1 MVKEEKSVRSKV
13 THKVLILVVKYI
25 PMLISIFYMLN
36 TVLCWVEIDTP
47 VISNIAG
54 VSLLTWLFLYLSSI
68 VFQFCIYHR
77 MFLYYILA
85 TDLIN
90 IYDFYLGI
98 PISTVQLLSVHSVII
113 SVLLFLLL
121 YIHIKNHD
129 KNNKGDIIKDY
140 R

>member
-25 PMLISIFYMLN
+25 PMLISILYMLN

>member
-77 MFLYYILA
+77 MFLYYILV

>member
-1 MVKEEKSVRSKV
+1 
-13 THKVLILVVKYI
+13 
-25 PMLISIFYMLN
+25 MLISIFYMLN
-36 TVLCWVEIDTP
+36 TVLCWIEIDTP

-54 VSLLTWLFLYLSSI
+54 VSILTWLFLYLSSI

-77 MFLYYILA
+77 MFLYYILV
-85 TDLIN
+85 TDIIN

>member
-36 TVLCWVEIDTP
+36 TVLCWIEIDTP

-77 MFLYYILA
+77 MFLYYILV

-113 SVLLFLLL
+113 SVLLFSLL

>member
-1 MVKEEKSVRSKV
+1 MVKEEKFARSKV
-13 THKVLILVVKYI
+13 SHKVLILVVKYI
-25 PMLISIFYMLN
+25 PMFISIFYILN
-36 TVLCWVEIDTP
+36 TLLCWINIDTP

-54 VSLLTWLFLYLSSI
+54 VSMLTWIFLYLSSI

-77 MFLYYILA
+77 MFLYYILV

>member
-13 THKVLILVVKYI
+13 SHKVLILVVKYI
-25 PMLISIFYMLN
+25 PMLISIFYILN
-36 TVLCWVEIDTP
+36 TVLCWIDIDTP

-77 MFLYYILA
+77 MFLYYILV

-129 KNNKGDIIKDY
+129 KSNKGDIIKDY

>member
-1 MVKEEKSVRSKV
+1 MVKEEKSVRSKI

-36 TVLCWVEIDTP
+36 TILCWIDIDTP

-54 VSLLTWLFLYLSSI
+54 VSILTWLFLYLSSI

-77 MFLYYILA
+77 MFLYYILV
-85 TDLIN
+85 TDIIN
-90 IYDFYLGI
+90 IYDFYLDI
-98 PISTVQLLSVHSVII
+98 PISTVQLLSVHSAII
-113 SVLLFLLL
+113 GILLFLLL

-129 KNNKGDIIKDY
+129 KSNKGDTIKISG
-140 R
+140 

>member
-1 MVKEEKSVRSKV
+1 MVKEEKYVRSKI

-36 TVLCWVEIDTP
+36 TVLCWIEIDTP

-54 VSLLTWLFLYLSSI
+54 VSILTWLFLYLSSI

-77 MFLYYILA
+77 MFLYYILV
-85 TDLIN
+85 TDIIN

>member
-77 MFLYYILA
+77 MFLYYILV

-113 SVLLFLLL
+113 CILLFLLL
-121 YIHIKNHD
+121 YIHIKNYD
-129 KNNKGDIIKDY
+129 KSSKGAIIKDN

>member
-25 PMLISIFYMLN
+25 PMLISIFYILN
-36 TVLCWVEIDTP
+36 TVLCWIDIDTP

-54 VSLLTWLFLYLSSI
+54 VSILTWLFLYLSSI

-77 MFLYYILA
+77 MFLYYILV
-85 TDLIN
+85 TDIIN

>member
-13 THKVLILVVKYI
+13 THKILILVVKYI
-25 PMLISIFYMLN
+25 PMLISIFYILN
-36 TVLCWVEIDTP
+36 TILCWVNIDTP

-54 VSLLTWLFLYLSSI
+54 VSLLTWTFLYLSSI

-77 MFLYYILA
+77 MFLYYILV

-90 IYDFYLGI
+90 IYDFYFGI
-98 PISTVQLLSVHSVII
+98 PISTIQLLSVHSVII
-113 SVLLFLLL
+113 CILLFLLL
-121 YIHIKNHD
+121 YIHIKNYD
-129 KNNKGDIIKDY
+129 KNSKGAIIQDN

>member
-13 THKVLILVVKYI
+13 SHKVLILVVKYI

-36 TVLCWVEIDTP
+36 TVLCWIEIDTP

-54 VSLLTWLFLYLSSI
+54 VSILTWLFLYLSSI

-77 MFLYYILA
+77 MFLYYILV

>member
-1 MVKEEKSVRSKV
+1 MVREEKSVRNK
-13 THKVLILVVKYI
+13 LILVVKYI
-25 PMLISIFYMLN
+25 PMIISMFYILN
-36 TVLCWVEIDTP
+36 TILCWIDRDTP

-77 MFLYYILA
+77 MFLYYILV

-90 IYDFYLGI
+90 IYDFYFGI
-98 PISTVQLLSVHSVII
+98 PISTIQLLSVHSVII
-113 SVLLFLLL
+113 CILLFLLL
-121 YIHIKNHD
+121 YIHIKNYD
-129 KNNKGDIIKDY
+129 KSSKGAIIKDN

>member
-13 THKVLILVVKYI
+13 SHKVLILVVKYI
-25 PMLISIFYMLN
+25 PMLISIFYILN

-77 MFLYYILA
+77 MFLYYILV

>member
-36 TVLCWVEIDTP
+36 TVLCWIEIDTP

-77 MFLYYILA
+77 MFLYYILV

>member
-13 THKVLILVVKYI
+13 THKILILVVKYI
-25 PMLISIFYMLN
+25 PMLISIFYILN
-36 TVLCWVEIDTP
+36 TILCWVNIDTP

-54 VSLLTWLFLYLSSI
+54 VSLLTWIFLYLSSI

-77 MFLYYILA
+77 MFLYYILV

-90 IYDFYLGI
+90 IYDFYFGI
-98 PISTVQLLSVHSVII
+98 PISTIQLLSVHSVII
-113 SVLLFLLL
+113 CILLFLLL
-121 YIHIKNHD
+121 YLHIKNYD
-129 KNNKGDIIKDY
+129 KSSKGAIIKDN